1 MLTSLLIR
9 LFVKNSSQTSDPHV
23 RLAYGLLSGGVGIAV
38 NLLLFA
44 VKLTLGLLSGSI
56 AVAADAVNNLSDAGS
71 AIVTVVGFKLSAKP
85 ADNEHPFGH
94 GRIEYV
100 AGLVVAVFI
109 IAVGLDFL
117 KCSLERIFSPQP
129 VAANSTVI
137 VILAATL
144 GVKSWLFFFYRAIAA
159 RIESTVIHAAAFDSL
174 SDLLTTGL
182 VLISLGLSRF
192 TTFPVDGCAGLA
204 VAGFVIFAGIGV
216 LRDTINPLLGECP
229 DRELVEEMRQRL
241 LRCPEIR
248 GIHDIIIHNYGPNR
262 YFATAHAEVNR
273 DCDPVYLHDA
283 LEAAEIEI
291 ARTMPIRLIL
301 HSDPFDTLDP
311 EVKKWRAR
319 CEEIISRIDTQLK
332 LYDFRLTGE
341 KDAPQFHFHLL
352 VPRTYCM
359 SHEQLTELIRRH
371 LTEFTAAPQ
380 LHIEFINTYV

>member
-56 AVAADAVNNLSDAGS
+56 AVAADAINNLSDAGS

-159 RIESTVIHAAAFDSL
+159 RIE
-174 SDLLTTGL
+174 
-182 VLISLGLSRF
+182 
-192 TTFPVDGCAGLA
+192 
-204 VAGFVIFAGIGV
+204 
-216 LRDTINPLLGECP
+216 
-229 DRELVEEMRQRL
+229 
-241 LRCPEIR
+241 
-248 GIHDIIIHNYGPNR
+248 
-262 YFATAHAEVNR
+262 
-273 DCDPVYLHDA
+273 
-283 LEAAEIEI
+283 
-291 ARTMPIRLIL
+291 
-301 HSDPFDTLDP
+301 
-311 EVKKWRAR
+311 
-319 CEEIISRIDTQLK
+319 
-332 LYDFRLTGE
+332 
-341 KDAPQFHFHLL
+341 
-352 VPRTYCM
+352 
-359 SHEQLTELIRRH
+359 
-371 LTEFTAAPQ
+371 
-380 LHIEFINTYV
+380 